1 MHIINQSAPFSPM
14 LKLISVMIYKDFY
27 MNSHFTW
34 RWLIVSFMISL
45 LVGCQPSGPS
55 ASFIGTDLTGTQ
67 FGKPL
72 TLTDHTGKLRS
83 INDFKGKVVV
93 LFFGYTHC
101 PDVCPT
107 TMSDLKQTMKLLGDK
122 ADEVQ
127 VLFVTVDPERDTQ
140 EILAQFVPGFDAR
153 FIGLR
158 GTPAEVTANL
168 TEYKVYAAKV
178 AEPGQSGYTMDHSA
192 GLYVFDKTGA
202 PRIYLGY
209 GEKPANIAHDLQ
221 LLL

>member
-1 MHIINQSAPFSPM
+1 M
-14 LKLISVMIYKDFY
+14 LKSISMMIYKDFC
-27 MNSHFTW
+27 MRARFLW
-34 RWLIVSFMISL
+34 VWFIAAL
-45 LVGCQPSGPS
+45 LTGLLAGCQPDKAS
-55 ASFIGTDLTGTQ
+55 SFIGTDLTGTQ

-83 INDFKGKVVV
+83 IDDFKGKVIV

-122 ADEVQ
+122 ANDVQ

-140 EILAQFVPGFDAR
+140 EVLAQFVPGFDAR

-158 GTPAEVTANL
+158 GTPAEVAANL
-168 TEYKVYAAKV
+168 SEYKVYAAKV
-178 AEPGQSGYTMDHSA
+178 AETGKSGYTMDHSA

-221 LLL
+221 LLI

>member
-1 MHIINQSAPFSPM
+1 MSVRFKWVYLA
-14 LKLISVMIYKDFY
+14 LILL
-27 MNSHFTW
+27 TT
-34 RWLIVSFMISL
+34 L
-45 LVGCQPSGPS
+45 LVACQQGSS

-72 TLTDHTGKLRS
+72 SLTDHTGKLRS
-83 INDFKGKVVV
+83 MNDFKGKVVV

-122 ADEVQ
+122 ADDVQ

-140 EILAQFVPGFDAR
+140 EVLAQFVPGFDPR

-158 GTPAEVTANL
+158 GTLEEVAANL
-168 TEYKVYAAKV
+168 SEYKVYAAKV
-178 AEPGQSGYTMDHSA
+178 SEPGKSGYTMDHSA

-209 GEKPANIAHDLQ
+209 GEKPENIAHDLR

>member
-1 MHIINQSAPFSPM
+1 MRVHFM
-14 LKLISVMIYKDFY
+14 L
-27 MNSHFTW
+27 
-34 RWLIVSFMISL
+34 RWLLTVLLFSL
-45 LVGCQPSGPS
+45 LAACQPSKT

-83 INDFKGKVVV
+83 IDDFKGKVVV

-122 ADEVQ
+122 ADDVQ

-158 GTPAEVTANL
+158 GTSAEVASNL
-168 TEYKVYAAKV
+168 SEYKVYAAKV

-221 LLL
+221 LLM

>member
-1 MHIINQSAPFSPM
+1 MPVRFRW
-14 LKLISVMIYKDFY
+14 FY
-27 MNSHFTW
+27 
-34 RWLIVSFMISL
+34 L
-45 LVGCQPSGPS
+45 LLTLLTTLLLACKPAGQ
-55 ASFIGTDLTGTQ
+55 ASFVGTDLTGTQ

-72 TLTDHTGKLRS
+72 SLTDHTGKLRQMS
-83 INDFKGKVVV
+83 DFKGKVVV

-107 TMSDLKQTMKLLGDK
+107 TMSDLKQTMKLLGK
-122 ADEVQ
+122 QANEVQ

-140 EILAQFVPGFDAR
+140 EVLAQFVPGFDPR

-158 GTPAEVTANL
+158 GTVAEVAANL
-168 TEYKVYAAKV
+168 NEYKVYAAKV
-178 AEPGQSGYTMDHSA
+178 SEPGKSGYTMDHSA
-192 GLYVFDKTGA
+192 GLYVFDKNGA

-209 GEKPANIAHDLQ
+209 GEKPENIAHDVR